1 MSENANKPAK
11 KEPKPAKKAQ
21 EFEVVYYLSSD
32 SIQDPEKIQTLFMPK
47 KYSDEDGQVQVDPE
61 EGSIVRLFPGSKVER
76 SGYVQGKWGQNIQR
90 LRMDLAIWAM
100 EANSTK
106 AAELRKE
113 ADDFETAETTWAEFI
128 STL

>member
-11 KEPKPAKKAQ
+11 KEPKPKKDQ
-21 EFEVVYYLSSD
+21 EFEVVYYLGSD

-61 EGSIVRLFPGSKVER
+61 EGSVVRLFPGSKVER

-90 LRMDLAIWAM
+90 HRMDLAIWAM
-100 EANSTK
+100 AANG
-106 AAELRKE
+106 ARAGELRKE
-113 ADDFETAETTWAEFI
+113 ADDYEAAETTWAEFI